1 MILRFPFMICLV
13 VLFQSVFANDF
24 DFTPNLQKAY
34 FEVFKLKLPT
44 SQKLIAAEKPSNP
57 FKIYLSNYIDM
68 IEVLNSDSEAAY
80 ERFVNK
86 EGKRL
91 EFIEQLNQNSP
102 YNRFLRAEVKMQLAV
117 VKIKFGNEVK
127 AAWNIVQAARL
138 LEENQKLFPNFVPQ
152 LKSLGCLH
160 ILIGSIPENYNW
172 VIKLLGIKGN
182 IKQGV
187 EELKL
192 AGKDEIWG
200 LEASLISFFL
210 QEYLLKF
217 GERENVNLLKVLEN
231 HPDCLSFYIIAV
243 SILLKTGQADQS
255 AFLLKKYS
263 FGEEYPTFPILDLY
277 KADVH
282 LYRGDYLSAG
292 REYAHFLENFK
303 GSTYLKET
311 YFKLFLCYWLTGE
324 ESKAT
329 QILSKIPVVGKTISE
344 ADKAAEKF
352 YENYTKTHQLPNKSL
367 LQIRL
372 ATDGGYYEKAA
383 RLATNLSEKALITL
397 KEKVEYN
404 FRVGRIFQKNNQPEK
419 AIEHF
424 KRAIRLNEKE
434 NWHFGASSS
443 LQIGYI
449 YQLKGQRPLAKDFF
463 NQAISY
469 KKHEYK
475 NTIDGKARAALTEMG
490 YID

>member
-1 MILRFPFMICLV
+1 MICL
-13 VLFQSVFANDF
+13 LTLTQSVFANDF

-34 FEVFKLKLPT
+34 FEVFKLKLIT

-57 FKIYLSNYIDM
+57 FKIYISNYIDM

-80 ERFVNK
+80 EKFVNQ

-91 EFIEQLNQNSP
+91 ESIEQLNTHSP

-117 VKIKFGNEVK
+117 VKIKFGSEVK

-138 LEENQKLFPNFVPQ
+138 LEENKKLFPNFVPQ

-160 ILIGSIPENYNW
+160 ILIGSIPENYRW

-182 IKQGV
+182 IKQGLD
-187 EELKL
+187 ELKL
-192 AGKDEIWG
+192 AEKDDIWG

-210 QEYLLKF
+210 KEYLLKF
-217 GERENVNLLKVLEN
+217 DERENVNLLKAIEN
-231 HPDCLSFYIIAV
+231 NPDSLSFYVIAI

-263 FGEEYPTFPILDLY
+263 FDAEYPLFPILDLY
-277 KADVH
+277 KADVY

-292 REYAHFLENFK
+292 REYARFLKNFK
-303 GSTYLKET
+303 GNSYLKET
-311 YFKLFLCYWLTGE
+311 YFKLFICYWLTGE
-324 ESKAT
+324 DSKAK
-329 QILSKIPVVGKTISE
+329 QFLSRIPVVGKTISE
-344 ADKAAEKF
+344 ADKVAEKF
-352 YENYTKTHQLPNKSL
+352 YGNYTKTHQLPNKTL

-372 ATDGGYYEKAA
+372 ATEGGYYEKAA
-383 RLATNLSEKALITL
+383 KLAANLSEKELIIL
-397 KEKVEYN
+397 RDKVEYN
-404 FRVGRIFQKNNQPEK
+404 FRIGRIFQKNNQPEK

-424 KRAIRLNEKE
+424 KRSISLNEKE
-434 NWHFGASSS
+434 NWYFGASSS

-449 YQLKGQRPLAKDFF
+449 YQLKGQRLLAKEFF
-463 NQAISY
+463 NRALSY

-490 YID
+490 YMDLDAF